1 MFDGLRNYFY
11 ERRKGFYTFVGVAGG
26 VYMAGTYLTERL
38 EEMRE
43 EAVQVQKARETWV
56 VLVLA

>member
-11 ERRKGFYTFVGVAGG
+11 ERRKGFYTFAGVAGG

-38 EEMRE
+38 EETRE
-43 EAVQVQKARETWV
+43 EAVQLQKAREK
-56 VLVLA
+56 